1 MAYKQTPGRSPFLKT
16 GRGIPLN
23 MISPLHDHKPGH
35 PKDNT
40 GENAVGAELS
50 ETDIKKMP
58 GYHDPG
64 GDVGVRTFTEK
75 EMNKAQT
82 QYSQDISR
90 ATNIDRYRGISDLNN
105 PPGPTNKGGLFSD
118 EMVDR
123 IKSVPSY
130 EKRIDTDAIR
140 GMKKIIDRG
149 TKGII
154 PSGNN

>member
-82 QYSQDISR
+82 QYSQ
-90 ATNIDRYRGISDLNN
+90 
-105 PPGPTNKGGLFSD
+105 
-118 EMVDR
+118 MVDR

-154 PSGNN
+154 PGGNN

>member
-40 GENAVGAELS
+40 
-50 ETDIKKMP
+50 
-58 GYHDPG
+58 G

-130 EKRIDTDAIR
+130 EKRIDTDAIT

-154 PSGNN
+154 PGGNN